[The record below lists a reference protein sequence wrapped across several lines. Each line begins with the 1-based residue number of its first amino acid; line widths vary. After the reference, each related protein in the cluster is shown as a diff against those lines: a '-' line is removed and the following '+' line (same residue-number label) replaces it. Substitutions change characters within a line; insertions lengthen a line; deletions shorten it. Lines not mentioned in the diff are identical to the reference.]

1 MRWVVISIIMF
12 IGYILQTTIIP
23 SFELWGV
30 FPNLILVLICC
41 FAFLGGS
48 KDGIITGVS
57 LGLLSDLAYGRAIG
71 LYTLLGLYLGV
82 FAGKFNK
89 RFFKDNYLVA
99 LVFMIVCTFVYEGI
113 IYIFSVLIYNG
124 DFHVITAFVKI
135 AIEAF
140 LNAIV
145 AVIVYPILLK
155 LNLNFEVNRKI
166 FGRVR

>member
-1 MRWVVISIIMF
+1 MRWIVISIIMF

-41 FAFLGGS
+41 FSFLGGS
-48 KDGIITGVS
+48 RDGIITGVS
-57 LGLLSDLAYGRAIG
+57 LGLISDFACGRVIG
-71 LYTLLGLYLGV
+71 LYTILGLYLGL
-82 FAGKFNK
+82 FAGRFNK

-99 LVFMIVCTFVYEGI
+99 LVFMIVCTFVYESV
-113 IYIFSVLIYNG
+113 IYILSVFIYNR
-124 DFHVITAFVKI
+124 DFHVILAFIKI

-140 LNAIV
+140 LNAII
-145 AVIVYPILLK
+145 AVIIYPMLLK

>member
-1 MRWVVISIIMF
+1 ML

-57 LGLLSDLAYGRAIG
+57 LGLLSDFAYGRVIG
-71 LYTLLGLYLGV
+71 LYTLLGLYLGL
-82 FAGKFNK
+82 FAGRFNK

-99 LVFMIVCTFVYEGI
+99 LVFMIVCTFVYESI
-113 IYIFSVLIYNG
+113 VYIFSVLIYSG
-124 DFHVITAFVKI
+124 DFYMFSAFIKIT
-135 AIEAF
+135 IEAF